1 MLPAL
6 GLALI
11 VGFVL
16 VSIAAHIV
24 DRFVSQPVE
33 DLEEGLLAVL
43 NGQTDIRFE
52 LEHKLYG
59 GLVFRLNSLLNQL
72 TGVQEDN
79 SDEDGRVSK
88 SAGGAAAAFTAPLHL
103 DERHAEATIDDVEGA
118 TDLRNVEP
126 EDYYKGLYDDY
137 LSGQE
142 KTGTPVEVKFA
153 PFSNRIKQV
162 ELQLTN
168 KHGKPFRLS
177 VEIDTK
183 DVVFVA
189 VPMA

>member
-1 MLPAL
+1 
-6 GLALI
+6 
-11 VGFVL
+11 
-16 VSIAAHIV
+16 
-24 DRFVSQPVE
+24 
-33 DLEEGLLAVL
+33 VL

-52 LEHKLYG
+52 LEHRLYG

-79 SDEDGRVSK
+79 SDEDGRVSR
-88 SAGGAAAAFTAPLHL
+88 STGGAGASFTAPLHL
-103 DERHAEATIDDVEGA
+103 DERHAEASIDDVEGA
-118 TDLRNVEP
+118 TELRNVEP

-137 LSGQE
+137 LAGQE
-142 KTGTPVEVKFA
+142 KTGAPADVKFA
-153 PFSNRIKQV
+153 PFSNRMKQV

-168 KHGKPFRLS
+168 KHGKQFRLS
-177 VEIDTK
+177 VEIDGK